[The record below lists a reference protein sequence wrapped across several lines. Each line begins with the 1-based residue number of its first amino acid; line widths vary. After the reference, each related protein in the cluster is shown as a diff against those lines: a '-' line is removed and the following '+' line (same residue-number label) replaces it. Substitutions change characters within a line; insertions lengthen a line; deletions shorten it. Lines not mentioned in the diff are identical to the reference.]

1 VQHSHPHQGQRPGPD
16 LEQGL
21 EPALPP
27 GQGQGQVPAERQR
40 QTSEEEDGEKAVP
53 GGLEKSA
60 EEKLRGISRLE
71 EDALEAKVA
80 GPIGQCFSS
89 EKTPSHT
96 PKQLLLHVSMTVKI
110 PQAHAEMQ
118 LVMRVIMAA

>member
-1 VQHSHPHQGQRPGPD
+1 
-16 LEQGL
+16 
-21 EPALPP
+21 
-27 GQGQGQVPAERQR
+27 
-40 QTSEEEDGEKAVP
+40 VP

-80 GPIGQCFSS
+80 GPIGQS
-89 EKTPSHT
+89 PSFRKHT
-96 PKQLLLHVSMTVKI
+96 ITHPKATASFGTAHVSINVKV

-118 LVMRVIMAA
+118 HVMRVTVTA